1 VATIRTHYL
10 DASVIVK
17 LLVKEKG
24 SDRVREYLKGHSNF
38 RTTSICVGEALG
50 VLKVKH
56 FYQKAIDKEHY
67 FSASE
72 ILTRWIDAS
81 GWLEIEEIN
90 ISDRSVFHEVEQLC
104 KKYSLDLSDG
114 LQIYTLKKG
123 FLSVLLGDSAPILI
137 TADDELADAVRREKG
152 RVWNIL
158 KESEP
163 KPG

>member
-1 VATIRTHYL
+1 MATIRTHYL
-10 DASVIVK
+10 DASAIVK
-17 LLVKEKG
+17 LLVKEDG
-24 SDRVREYLKGHSNF
+24 SDRLRNYCNKHSNF
-38 RTTSICVGEALG
+38 RTTALCIGEALG
-50 VLKVKH
+50 VLKAKR
-56 FYQKAIDKEHY
+56 FYRNAIDDEGY

-72 ILTRWIDAS
+72 MLARWTDAS

-123 FLSVLLGDSAPILI
+123 LFSVLPGDSAPILI
-137 TADDELADAVRREKG
+137 TADDALADAVRCEGG
-152 RVWNIL
+152 RVWHVLN
-158 KESEP
+158 EPEP